1 MDRLCNLGRA
11 PLSDTAP
18 PQNQGIRSEE
28 PAPGF
33 DFEAHGRDA
42 VDRYRLVEPAYRECA
57 HAVYAV
63 LTNALDA
70 DGILVH
76 SVQWRAKTATSFGIK
91 ASRPS
96 GDDPSTPKYGDPLRE
111 ITDLAGVR
119 VITFLRDA
127 AERVCAIVEREF
139 TILEKTNRPGV
150 VQGEVKLGYQ
160 STHYL
165 VQFSGRRNTLP
176 EYARFS
182 QITTEVQVRTILQHA
197 WAEIEHDI
205 QYKAVEAIPSAIRK
219 RFMAL
224 AGLLEIADREFQAI
238 ADEDQRVRTDARR
251 LVAEG
256 HLDRVEITPDSLAV
270 YLNEKFGPD
279 GRMSEWSYAWSTTL
293 LKRLGFRTLA
303 ELAECIAPYDDDA
316 VSRTIWGS
324 RQGQLTRLED
334 VLLAGMGEVLITSHP
349 WYESTWYAER
359 AREHLAKLRAHN
371 VPIGAYRPRGHADAV
386 GLAAQ

>member
-1 MDRLCNLGRA
+1 M
-11 PLSDTAP
+11 SDTDP
-18 PQNQGIRSEE
+18 SPTEGIRSEG
-28 PAPGF
+28 PAQAF
-33 DFEAHGRDA
+33 DFEAHGRHA
-42 VDRYRLVEPAYRECA
+42 VDRYRLVESLYHDCA
-57 HAVYAV
+57 RAVYAI
-63 LTNALDA
+63 LANALEA
-70 DGILVH
+70 DGLLVH
-76 SVQWRAKTATSFGIK
+76 SLEARAKTATSFGIK

-96 GDDPSTPKYGDPLRE
+96 ADDPSTPKYRDPLRE

-119 VITFLRDA
+119 VITFLLDA

-139 TILEKTNRPGV
+139 TILEKINRPSLA
-150 VQGEVKLGYQ
+150 QEEVKLGYQ
-160 STHYL
+160 SIHYL
-165 VQFSGRRNTLP
+165 MQFSQRRTTLP
-176 EYARFS
+176 EYARFAG
-182 QITTEVQVRTILQHA
+182 IITEVQVRTILQHA

-205 QYKAVEAIPSAIRK
+205 QYKAVEAIPTAIRK

-238 ADEDQRVRTDARR
+238 SDEDQRVRTDARR

-279 GRMSEWSYAWSTTL
+279 GRMSDWSYAWSTRL

-316 VSRTIWGS
+316 VSRAIWGS

-349 WYESTWYAER
+349 WYESSWYAER
-359 AREHLAKLRAHN
+359 AREHLAKLVAHK
-371 VPIGAYRPRGHADAV
+371 VTIGAYRPRGHAGAV
-386 GLAAQ
+386 APAVP